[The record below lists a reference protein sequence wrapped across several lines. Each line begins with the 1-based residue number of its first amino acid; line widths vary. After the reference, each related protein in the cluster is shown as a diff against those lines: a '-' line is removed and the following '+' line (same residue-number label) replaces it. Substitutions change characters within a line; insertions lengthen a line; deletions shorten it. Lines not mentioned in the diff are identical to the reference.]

1 MIVSRHEPLDYKSV
15 FETIVNT
22 TSEYVKNCGLKAMV
36 LGLSGGLDSTVCAAI
51 CKKVAEKTGAK
62 LYGVSL
68 PCSTNKEDENISA
81 DLAGI
86 EFCDTYAKEE
96 IQSAFECV
104 EKLCDTVSHVPNSKI
119 SQGNIKA
126 RLRMIALYDIASRE
140 RGIVIGTSNTTER
153 LTGFWT
159 LHGDEG
165 DINPIGDL
173 WKTEVY
179 ALAEY
184 MYKEVYKDSSALK
197 AAIEITP
204 TDGNGVSKSDADQ
217 IMPGYTYDDIDLV
230 LSTWNALSPKIK
242 SIMASDGL
250 TESIKGTVFAKESEE
265 DRQKRIDACKKQ
277 GVEFKEHIGTIY
289 GEDLVRKVVMRSLST
304 EYKRMRGEVA
314 ISIAKPLVGEWVL
327 YSNAPKTHIL
337 N

>member
-1 MIVSRHEPLDYKSV
+1 MIIGRTEPLDYKSV

-140 RGIVIGTSNTTER
+140 KGIVIDTDNLTER
-153 LTGFWT
+153 FLGFFT
-159 LHGDEG
+159 INGDVG
-165 DINPIGDL
+165 DLNPIGNL

-179 ALAEY
+179 GLAEY
-184 MYKEVYKDSSALK
+184 MYKEIYKDSSALK

-204 TDGNGVSKSDADQ
+204 TDGNGVSGSDLDQ
-217 IMPGYTYDDIDLV
+217 IMPGYTYADVDAILMPWVTLDER
-230 LSTWNALSPKIK
+230 IK
-242 SIMASDGL
+242 QSYLKDGFAQ
-250 TESIKGTVFAKESEE
+250 KGTVFNVLAEKYGEE
-265 DRQKRIDACKKQ
+265 NIRRVVLRCM
-277 GVEFKEHIGTIY
+277 GSEFKRMPHPIPIDVFKGETVKKYTI
-289 GEDLVRKVVMRSLST
+289 E
-304 EYKRMRGEVA
+304 
-314 ISIAKPLVGEWVL
+314 
-327 YSNAPKTHIL
+327 
-337 N
+337 